1 MMSSKALSST
11 NDKVKVLLVE
21 NNKHKANDF
30 MNALDDS
37 NYHIVQVSN
46 SGVSLLKEVDVFIP
60 DVIIID
66 IESPD
71 RDMLDSLNKISKSAP
86 KPVVMFSDQEN
97 TELINLLVK
106 SGVTAYVAGGV
117 DPRRVRSILD
127 TAIARFTQY
136 QGLRQEL
143 ETTKQKLSNQR
154 VVEQA
159 KLWLIQN
166 KNLSEQ
172 DAYHSMRKMA
182 MDNGQK
188 IEDVAKNILSLAT
201 MFEGKS

>member
-1 MMSSKALSST
+1 MKSSNTLSLL
-11 NDKVKVLLVE
+11 NNKVKVLLVE
-21 NNKHKANDF
+21 NNKRKANEF
-30 MNALDDS
+30 MNALDRS
-37 NYHIVQVSN
+37 NYHIVHVSN
-46 SGVSLLKEVDVFIP
+46 TGVSLLKEVDTFLP

-71 RDMLDSLNKISKSAP
+71 RDMLDNLNKISSTAP
-86 KPVVMFSDQEN
+86 KPIVMFAEQED
-97 TELINLLVK
+97 TQLIDILVK
-106 SGVTAYVAGGV
+106 SGVTAYVVGGV
-117 DPRRVRSILD
+117 NLNRVKSILD

-136 QGLRQEL
+136 QGLKNEL

-159 KLWLIQN
+159 KLWLIQT
-166 KNLSEQ
+166 KKLSEK

-188 IEDVAKNILSLAT
+188 IEDVAKNILALASL
-201 MFEGKS
+201 